1 MAKIFVVDDDPDM
14 LALICAA
21 LQRDGHQVDT
31 EADPTAVTPKR
42 CRFYDL
48 LLFDIMMPKEDG
60 FSLIRRIRTEV
71 DCPILFLTA
80 RIEDSDKVQGFA
92 VGGDDYIIKPFSLAE
107 LEARV
112 AAHLRREMR
121 RISGASV
128 RFGRELSIDY
138 SQRQVFV
145 NGKALSFPKKEFA
158 IIELLSVNAG
168 QVFDKERIYEKVW
181 GYDGEGDSGVVAEH
195 IRRIRARLS
204 AVSEKTYIE
213 TVWGCGYKWVS

>member
-80 RIEDSDKVQGFA
+80 KTGDAALVQGLGLGA
-92 VGGDDYIIKPFSLAE
+92 DDYIKKPVSYT
-107 LEARV
+107 
-112 AAHLRREMR
+112 HLDVYKRQLYCCIVDKIYFL
-121 RISGASV
+121 IS
-128 RFGRELSIDY
+128 Y
-138 SQRQVFV
+138 FV
-145 NGKALSFPKKEFA
+145 PLRD
-158 IIELLSVNAG
+158 L
-168 QVFDKERIYEKVW
+168 
-181 GYDGEGDSGVVAEH
+181 
-195 IRRIRARLS
+195 
-204 AVSEKTYIE
+204 
-213 TVWGCGYKWVS
+213 

>member
-60 FSLIRRIRTEV
+60 FSLIRRVRTEV

-80 RIEDSDKVQGFA
+80 KTGDAALVQGLGLGA
-92 VGGDDYIIKPFSLAE
+92 DDYIKKPFSLAE
-107 LEARV
+107 LSARV
-112 AAHLRREMR
+112 NAHLRREKRQPTHALIRGDVHFDLQAKMVTVKEHSILFTKGDGFRSKGKCVLLFLDLPGKR
-121 RISGASV
+121 RK
-128 RFGRELSIDY
+128 FGLGGSCSLLQFGKFCTEPVELFFSLRE
-138 SQRQVFV
+138 V
-145 NGKALSFPKKEFA
+145 
-158 IIELLSVNAG
+158 LL
-168 QVFDKERIYEKVW
+168 
-181 GYDGEGDSGVVAEH
+181 
-195 IRRIRARLS
+195 
-204 AVSEKTYIE
+204 
-213 TVWGCGYKWVS
+213 